1 MSDMSPALPEWISP
15 PGSIVARML
24 DRRQVE
30 LDDFAQEMG
39 LSSRATRGL
48 IEGTVVIDPPL
59 AACLAAVIG
68 STAAFWLRS
77 ERTYREDVERNIA
90 SYVDDNVRAWM
101 GRLPLKE
108 LADLGWIKRYRD
120 PVSQAQ
126 ECFRFFGIV
135 GLEGLRDR
143 QDELLAG
150 VNFRTSAAFQSQPPA
165 TSAWLRW
172 AEGQAEDAPCQRWD
186 RGAFESLLSDIKA
199 LSRNHHPERFVPRL
213 KEICASAGVAVVIAP
228 APKGC
233 SASGATRLIRGRKAM
248 IALSFRYYSDDQFW
262 FTFFHEAGHLIRHFE
277 QQLFLEKDDSAD
289 EDQSLFLEEGQ
300 GNIDRLEDEAD
311 QFALDALIPRV
322 YQERM
327 LNLPPEHDA
336 YIAFAR
342 EVGIAPGIVV
352 GQMQR
357 LGRLPYAWLNKLKRR
372 FKWKS
377 LYDNGVIP

>member
-1 MSDMSPALPEWISP
+1 MSDTSTALPEWISP

-30 LDDFAQEMG
+30 LDDFALEIG
-39 LSSRATRGL
+39 LSPRATRGL

-68 STAAFWLRS
+68 STPAFWLRS
-77 ERTYREDVERNIA
+77 ERTYREDVKRNIA
-90 SYVDDNVRAWM
+90 SYVDDDVKAWM

-108 LADLGWIKRYRD
+108 LADFGWIKKHRD

-126 ECFRFFGIV
+126 ECFQFFGIV
-135 GLEGLRDR
+135 GLDDLRHR

-150 VNFRTSAAFQSQPPA
+150 VNFRTSAAFRSQPPA

-186 RGAFESLLSDIKA
+186 RKAFEEHLSEIRA

-213 KEICASAGVAVVIAP
+213 KEICAVAGVAVIIAP

-262 FTFFHEAGHLIRHFE
+262 FTFFHEAGHLINHFE
-277 QQLFLEKDDSAD
+277 QQLFLEETDRVN
-289 EDQSLFLEEGQ
+289 EEQSLFLEEEQ
-300 GNIDRLEDEAD
+300 GTFDKLEEEAD
-311 QFALDALIPRV
+311 QFALDVLVPRA
-322 YQERM
+322 YQARM
-327 LNLPPEHDA
+327 LNLPPEYDA
-336 YIAFAR
+336 YITFAR

-377 LYDNGVIP
+377 LYENGVIP